1 MCTKDECA
9 KKVKMEVMGGL
20 MAWDESDRY
29 EKNGLVAAVA
39 NDSFQWSY

>member
-1 MCTKDECA
+1 MSTEDECA
-9 KKVKMEVMGGL
+9 KKIKMEVMGGL